1 MDDEGLPVVY
11 SQEGIQ
17 QYWSDKSGELLSR
30 WTQFLALGSPFIL
43 KVITNAVSG
52 NMEKNE
58 GELTSDLR

>member
-30 WTQFLALGSPFIL
+30 WT
-43 KVITNAVSG
+43 
-52 NMEKNE
+52 
-58 GELTSDLR
+58 